1 MSSDQVSEILLLPI
15 RRTALVGKQQ
25 GGQGGQGGQEGRRA
39 RGEILSDP
47 VTPRCVLHRA
57 LHHSHTLHGSLG
69 IGKFELLCSSPTS
82 STSRPPPLSAIARV
96 LTGSI
101 TPATRFTQRP
111 GVFILWSQRL
121 CRFSIGVLRREM
133 DSCLLICILH
143 ILPFR
148 IVIKKL
154 KSCGDHFRILL
165 AQC

>member
-1 MSSDQVSEILLLPI
+1 MSSVQVSEILLLPI

-69 IGKFELLCSSPTS
+69 IGKFELLSSSPTSS

-111 GVFILWSQRL
+111 GVFILWSQRW

-143 ILPFR
+143 MIFYLSNGC
-148 IVIKKL
+148 KKIEIRL
-154 KSCGDHFRILL
+154 GLF
-165 AQC
+165 